1 MNYSRQITNAAG
13 EEFHLNAD
21 GFYSPFQDYTKD
33 EAIQLALNV
42 FSVALSTNLK
52 PTEYE
57 VGVVTVDDP
66 TFKILTPDEIEH
78 QLNLINERD

>member
-1 MNYSRQITNAAG
+1 MTIA
-13 EEFHLNAD
+13 FLFPH
-21 GFYSPFQDYTKD
+21 QDYTKD
-33 EAIQLALNV
+33 EAIQLALNA
-42 FSVALSTNLK
+42 FSSVLSTNLK
-52 PTEYE
+52 PSEYE